1 MKVGSFV
8 KKGEKIGEIGSI
20 SENGGWSPHLHFQLM
35 LTLLDYQNDFPGV
48 CMEYEK
54 DIWSSICPDPVHILN
69 IKKTHNS
76 KFDKTKLKNS
86 RKKYLPNNLKP
97 VSYTHLTLPTICSV

>member
-1 MKVGSFV
+1 MKIGSFV
-8 KKGEKIGEIGSI
+8 KKGEKIGEIGAI

-54 DIWSSICPDPVHILN
+54 DIWLSLIHI
-69 IKKTHNS
+69 
-76 KFDKTKLKNS
+76 
-86 RKKYLPNNLKP
+86 
-97 VSYTHLTLPTICSV
+97 